1 MTLNSANLYLIFA
14 LLKPISCTYYWISIH
29 LNSLKLQIY
38 CFVIKQIRV
47 VKIFKFRLNILKV
60 LDFKWSGYYHQQKVW
75 MRKLA
80 HHWGH
85 GPILNRLKIY
95 WSIFLSVV
103 LKISSIFINQSSYS
117 LMPIVFRF
125 KKRISRF
132 TYSKALQKYSSLWNI
147 LWCWSYFLILWWVS
161 CLLKSFII
169 KIIFLLAKR

>member
-1 MTLNSANLYLIFA
+1 MTLNPANLYLICA

-85 GPILNRLKIY
+85 GPILNRLKIF
-95 WSIFLSVV
+95 WSICLSVV

-125 KKRISRF
+125 KKEFLDLLAHKPCKSILPCEKF
-132 TYSKALQKYSSLWNI
+132 CDVYHTFLFYGGSLVYWNLSL
-147 LWCWSYFLILWWVS
+147 LW
-161 CLLKSFII
+161 II
-169 KIIFLLAKR
+169 LLAKK

>member
-125 KKRISRF
+125 KKEFLDLLAHKPCKSILPCEKF
-132 TYSKALQKYSSLWNI
+132 CDVYHTFLFYGGSLVYWNLSL
-147 LWCWSYFLILWWVS
+147 LW
-161 CLLKSFII
+161 II
-169 KIIFLLAKR
+169 LLAKK